1 MSLEGKTLAT
11 RTQPTTPAAKIPRAA
26 LLGAAFL
33 VGFTLLAVFG
43 GKELDIGTV
52 KNPEAA
58 VAVVR
63 ELRFEDRENGALLVF
78 EAPGN
83 ELVYTIEPGS
93 NSGFVRGVL
102 RGFARE
108 RHRAG
113 VGIEPPF
120 LLSALVDGRMF
131 LEDPETGRRVPL
143 DGFGRTNAE
152 SFARILRAKGGT
164 SS

>member
-1 MSLEGKTLAT
+1 MQSK
-11 RTQPTTPAAKIPRAA
+11 PTTTTAHLPKPA
-26 LLGAAFL
+26 LLGVALL
-33 VGFTLLAVFG
+33 VGFTFLATIG
-43 GKELDIGTV
+43 GKEFNIGTV

-78 EAPGN
+78 ESPAN
-83 ELVYTIEPGS
+83 TLVYTIEPGT

-102 RGFARE
+102 RGFARD
-108 RHRAG
+108 RHRSG

-120 LLSALVDGRMF
+120 LLSALVDGRLF

-152 SFARILRAKGGT
+152 AFARILVAKGGT
-164 SS
+164 AS

>member
-1 MSLEGKTLAT
+1 MQSKAT
-11 RTQPTTPAAKIPRAA
+11 TTAHIPKPALIGVG
-26 LLGAAFL
+26 LL
-33 VGFTLLAVFG
+33 VGFTLLAVIG
-43 GKELDIGTV
+43 GKELDVGTV

-78 EAPGN
+78 EAPDN
-83 ELVYTIEPGS
+83 ELVYTIEPGT

-102 RGFARE
+102 RGFARD

-152 SFARILRAKGGT
+152 AFARILRAKGGT
-164 SS
+164 AS

>member
-1 MSLEGKTLAT
+1 MQSKTTTTAT
-11 RTQPTTPAAKIPRAA
+11 SASVPKPA
-26 LLGAAFL
+26 LLGIAL
-33 VGFTLLAVFG
+33 LLGFTFLATIG
-43 GKELDIGTV
+43 GKEFDIGTV

-63 ELRFEDRENGALLVF
+63 ELRFEDREDGALLVF
-78 EAPGN
+78 ESPEN
-83 ELVYTIEPGS
+83 ELVYMIEPGT

-108 RHRAG
+108 RHRSG

-131 LEDPETGRRVPL
+131 LEDPETGRKVPL

-152 SFARILRAKGGT
+152 AFARILVAKGGT

>member
-1 MSLEGKTLAT
+1 MQSKAT
-11 RTQPTTPAAKIPRAA
+11 TTAHIPKPALIGVG
-26 LLGAAFL
+26 LL
-33 VGFTLLAVFG
+33 VGFTLLAVVG
-43 GKELDIGTV
+43 GKEMDVGTV

-63 ELRFEDRENGALLVF
+63 ELRFEDRENGALLIF
-78 EAPGN
+78 EEPGN
-83 ELVYTIEPGS
+83 RLVYTIEPGT

-102 RGFARE
+102 RGFARD
-108 RHRAG
+108 RHRSG

-131 LEDPETGRRVPL
+131 LEDPETGRKVPL

-152 SFARILRAKGGT
+152 AFARILVAKGGT

>member
-1 MSLEGKTLAT
+1 MQSKPETTTKARIPRPLLLGLAAMLGFTFLAT
-11 RTQPTTPAAKIPRAA
+11 I
-26 LLGAAFL
+26 
-33 VGFTLLAVFG
+33 G
-43 GKELDIGTV
+43 GKVFDVGTV

-78 EAPGN
+78 ETPDN
-83 ELVYTIEPGS
+83 ELVYTIEPGT

-102 RGFARE
+102 RGFARD

-143 DGFGRTNAE
+143 DGFGHTNAE
-152 SFARILRAKGGT
+152 AFARILRAKGGT
-164 SS
+164 AS

>member
-1 MSLEGKTLAT
+1 MSENVSSASPLPK
-11 RTQPTTPAAKIPRAA
+11 PALIGAG
-26 LLGAAFL
+26 LLVA
-33 VGFTLLAVFG
+33 FTLLAVIG
-43 GKELDIGTV
+43 GKELDVGVV

-58 VAVVR
+58 VVIER
-63 ELRFEDRENGALLVF
+63 QLRFEDRENGALLVF
-78 EAPGN
+78 EAPDDR
-83 ELVYTIEPGS
+83 LVYTIEPGS

-108 RHRAG
+108 RHRSG

-120 LLSALVDGRMF
+120 LLSALADGRLF

-152 SFARILRAKGGT
+152 AFARLLVANGGT
-164 SS
+164 S

>member
-1 MSLEGKTLAT
+1 MHSKPAT
-11 RTQPTTPAAKIPRAA
+11 SAHIPTPA
-26 LLGAAFL
+26 LLGIGLL
-33 VGFTLLAVFG
+33 VGFTLLVVIG

-63 ELRFEDRENGALLVF
+63 ELRFEDREDGALLVF
-78 EAPGN
+78 ETPENA
-83 ELVYTIEPGS
+83 LVYLIEPGS

-108 RHRAG
+108 RHRSG

-152 SFARILRAKGGT
+152 AFARILVAKGET
-164 SS
+164 SL

>member
-1 MSLEGKTLAT
+1 MSEKVSSASPLPK
-11 RTQPTTPAAKIPRAA
+11 PALI
-26 LLGAAFL
+26 GAGLL
-33 VGFTLLAVFG
+33 VGFTLLAVIG
-43 GKELDIGTV
+43 GKELDVGVV

-58 VAVVR
+58 VVIER
-63 ELRFEDRENGALLVF
+63 QLRFEDRENGALLVF
-78 EAPGN
+78 EAPDDR
-83 ELVYTIEPGS
+83 LVYTIEPGS

-108 RHRAG
+108 RHRSG

-120 LLSALVDGRMF
+120 LLSALADGRLF

-152 SFARILRAKGGT
+152 AFARLLVAEGGT
-164 SS
+164 S

>member
-1 MSLEGKTLAT
+1 MQSK
-11 RTQPTTPAAKIPRAA
+11 PTTPTTAQIPRLA
-26 LLGAAFL
+26 LVGVGLL
-33 VGFTLLAVFG
+33 IGFTLLAVIG
-43 GKELDIGTV
+43 GRELDIGTV

-78 EAPGN
+78 EAPDN
-83 ELVYTIEPGS
+83 RLVYTIEPGT

-108 RHRAG
+108 RHRSG

-152 SFARILRAKGGT
+152 AFARILLAKGGT
-164 SS
+164 NS

>member
-1 MSLEGKTLAT
+1 MQSKAT
-11 RTQPTTPAAKIPRAA
+11 TTAHIPKPALIGVG
-26 LLGAAFL
+26 LL
-33 VGFTLLAVFG
+33 VGFTLLAVVG
-43 GKELDIGTV
+43 GKEMDVGIV

-63 ELRFEDRENGALLVF
+63 ELRFEDRENGALLIF
-78 EAPGN
+78 EEPGN
-83 ELVYTIEPGS
+83 RLVYTIEPGT

-102 RGFARE
+102 RGFARD
-108 RHRAG
+108 RHRSG

-131 LEDPETGRRVPL
+131 LEDPETGRKVPL

-152 SFARILRAKGGT
+152 AFARILVAKGGT

>member
-1 MSLEGKTLAT
+1 MQSKPNTT
-11 RTQPTTPAAKIPRAA
+11 STTPHLPKPA
-26 LLGAAFL
+26 LLGVALL
-33 VGFTLLAVFG
+33 VGFTFLATIG
-43 GKELDIGTV
+43 GKEFNIGTV

-78 EAPGN
+78 ESPAN
-83 ELVYTIEPGS
+83 TLVYTIEPGT

-102 RGFARE
+102 RGFARD
-108 RHRAG
+108 RHRSG

-120 LLSALVDGRMF
+120 LLSALVDGRLF

-152 SFARILRAKGGT
+152 AFARILVAKGGT
-164 SS
+164 AS

>member
-1 MSLEGKTLAT
+1 MQSKSNPTPTKSAAVPKPALVGIFLMLGFTFLATIGGKT
-11 RTQPTTPAAKIPRAA
+11 
-26 LLGAAFL
+26 F
-33 VGFTLLAVFG
+33 
-43 GKELDIGTV
+43 DIGTV
-52 KNPEAA
+52 KNPEAE

-63 ELRFEDRENGALLVF
+63 ELRFEDRESGALLIF
-78 EAPGN
+78 EGDTDD
-83 ELVYTIEPGS
+83 LVYAIEPGT

-108 RHRAG
+108 RHRSG
-113 VGIEPPF
+113 VGSEPPF

-131 LEDPETGRRVPL
+131 LEDPETGRKVPL

-152 SFARILRAKGGT
+152 AFARILVAKGGT

>member
-1 MSLEGKTLAT
+1 MAT
-11 RTQPTTPAAKIPRAA
+11 RTQPTTAHIPKPALVGVA
-26 LLGAAFL
+26 LL
-33 VGFTLLAVFG
+33 VGFTLLAVVG
-43 GKELDIGTV
+43 GKELDVGTI

-58 VAVVR
+58 VAVTR
-63 ELRFEDRENGALLVF
+63 ELRFEDRADGALLVL
-78 EAPGN
+78 EGPDDA
-83 ELVYTIEPGS
+83 LVYLIEPGT

-108 RHRAG
+108 RHRSG

-131 LEDPETGRRVPL
+131 LEDPETGRKVPL

-152 SFARILRAKGGT
+152 AFARILLAKGGT

>member
-1 MSLEGKTLAT
+1 MHSKPAT
-11 RTQPTTPAAKIPRAA
+11 SAHIPTPA
-26 LLGAAFL
+26 LLGIGLL
-33 VGFTLLAVFG
+33 VGFTLLVVIG

-63 ELRFEDRENGALLVF
+63 ELRFEDREDGALLVF
-78 EAPGN
+78 EAPEN
-83 ELVYTIEPGS
+83 TLVYLIEPGS

-108 RHRAG
+108 RHRSG

-152 SFARILRAKGGT
+152 AFARILVAKGGT

>member
-1 MSLEGKTLAT
+1 MQSK
-11 RTQPTTPAAKIPRAA
+11 PTTTATAASVPKPA
-26 LLGAAFL
+26 LLGIAL
-33 VGFTLLAVFG
+33 LLGFTLLATIG
-43 GKELDIGTV
+43 GKEFDVGTV

-58 VAVVR
+58 VAIVR
-63 ELRFEDRENGALLVF
+63 ELRFEDREDGALLVF
-78 EAPGN
+78 ESPEN
-83 ELVYTIEPGS
+83 TLVYMIEPGT

-108 RHRAG
+108 RHRSG
-113 VGIEPPF
+113 IGIEPPF

-131 LEDPETGRRVPL
+131 LEDPETGRKVPL

-152 SFARILRAKGGT
+152 AFARILAAKGGT

>member
-1 MSLEGKTLAT
+1 MQSKPRAT
-11 RTQPTTPAAKIPRAA
+11 TTTARIPRPIF
-26 LLGAAFL
+26 LGLVLL
-33 VGFTLLAVFG
+33 VGFTFLATIG
-43 GKELDIGTV
+43 GKEFDIGTV

-78 EAPGN
+78 EGPEN
-83 ELVYTIEPGS
+83 ELVYTIEPGT

-102 RGFARE
+102 RGFARD
-108 RHRAG
+108 RHRSG

-131 LEDPETGRRVPL
+131 LEDPETGRKVPL
-143 DGFGRTNAE
+143 DGFGQVNAE
-152 SFARILRAKGGT
+152 AFARILMAKGGT
-164 SS
+164 AS

>member
-1 MSLEGKTLAT
+1 LAT
-11 RTQPTTPAAKIPRAA
+11 RIQPTTTHLPKPA
-26 LLGAAFL
+26 LLGVALL
-33 VGFTLLAVFG
+33 VGFTLLVVAG
-43 GKELDIGTV
+43 GKELDLGTV

-78 EAPGN
+78 EAPGDT
-83 ELVYTIEPGS
+83 LVYTIEPGT

-102 RGFARE
+102 RGFARD
-108 RHRAG
+108 RHRSG

-120 LLSALVDGRMF
+120 LLSALVDGRLF
-131 LEDPETGRRVPL
+131 LEDPETGRKVPL

-152 SFARILRAKGGT
+152 AFARILMAKGGAG
-164 SS
+164 S

>member
-1 MSLEGKTLAT
+1 MQSKPTHT
-11 RTQPTTPAAKIPRAA
+11 TTPASIPKPA
-26 LLGAAFL
+26 LLGVAL
-33 VGFTLLAVFG
+33 LLGFTFLATIG
-43 GKELDIGTV
+43 GRTYDIGTV

-63 ELRFEDRENGALLVF
+63 ELRFEDRENGALLIF
-78 EAPGN
+78 AGN
-83 ELVYTIEPGS
+83 TDELVFAIEPGS

-108 RHRAG
+108 RHRSG
-113 VGIEPPF
+113 VGVEPPF

-131 LEDPETGRRVPL
+131 LEDPETGRKVPL

-152 SFARILRAKGGT
+152 AFARILVAAGGNQ
-164 SS
+164 S